1 MSSDLASLAPMSSST
16 SSLGAL
22 EADPTD
28 PLGISGLGLG
38 PAPVLAARLDALA
51 GELSAASTLPGTTPR
66 GTAHGGRATG
76 TPGMRPELS
85 ERQQQLGD
93 LAQISSALATQLGLE
108 IEGLGLAGRAAA
120 GGMASVGSSSL
131 YSPAGG
137 PGAGGLGA
145 FGTVAAM
152 ERAGSL
158 GRQQSSQ
165 MPPPPSMPPAP
176 SMRVWAQAG
185 STSHGSG
192 STAAGSRPGPGA
204 GGGGGGGVAMRSTD
218 VSPLL
223 GSANV
228 EALAGVTLPVQVSA
242 RGKRVSGRPVVYGVV
257 GTTYHGHGTV
267 RAHPI
272 GLHHGNPCRDATVA
286 VGVRPFFRYPRWWDG
301 ASTLPCTRAGF
312 RSGNSPS
319 TPLPRSCP
327 RHLRRC
333 PAWAGPAP
341 QVRALPARHVET
353 PMREL
358 VARGSRAAC
367 THRTLRAACRP
378 SPLYT
383 PSAIAMTMA
392 CNAHLYSGAWGIT

>member
-1 MSSDLASLAPMSSST
+1 MSSDLASLAPLSSST

-51 GELSAASTLPGTTPR
+51 GELSAASAVPGTTPR
-66 GTAHGGRATG
+66 GTTHGGRAAG
-76 TPGMRPELS
+76 TPGIRPELS
-85 ERQQQLGD
+85 ERQQQLGE

-137 PGAGGLGA
+137 PGAGGLGV

-165 MPPPPSMPPAP
+165 LSPSMPLAP

-192 STAAGSRPGPGA
+192 STVAGARPGQGTA
-204 GGGGGGGVAMRSTD
+204 GGGGSGVAMRSTEA
-218 VSPLL
+218 SALL
-223 GSANV
+223 GSANA
-228 EALAGVTLPVQVSA
+228 EALAGVTLPVQVRG
-242 RGKRVSGRPVVYGVV
+242 RGKCPIVYGVV
-257 GTTYHGHGTV
+257 G
-267 RAHPI
+267 
-272 GLHHGNPCRDATVA
+272 
-286 VGVRPFFRYPRWWDG
+286 
-301 ASTLPCTRAGF
+301 
-312 RSGNSPS
+312 NS
-319 TPLPRSCP
+319 
-327 RHLRRC
+327 
-333 PAWAGPAP
+333 
-341 QVRALPARHVET
+341 
-353 PMREL
+353 
-358 VARGSRAAC
+358 
-367 THRTLRAACRP
+367 
-378 SPLYT
+378 
-383 PSAIAMTMA
+383 
-392 CNAHLYSGAWGIT
+392 